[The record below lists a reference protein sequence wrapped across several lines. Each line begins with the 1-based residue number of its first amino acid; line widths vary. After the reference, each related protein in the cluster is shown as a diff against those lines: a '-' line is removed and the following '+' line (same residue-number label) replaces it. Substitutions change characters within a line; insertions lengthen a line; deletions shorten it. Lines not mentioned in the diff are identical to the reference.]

1 MKEQNKTVRYKHDIA
16 ERNNYEEN
24 KVRCPHQSIFNKLL
38 KTIMQ
43 EKQSFDKEGQR
54 TLKI

>member
-24 KVRCPHQSIFNKLL
+24 KVHCPHQSIFNKLL